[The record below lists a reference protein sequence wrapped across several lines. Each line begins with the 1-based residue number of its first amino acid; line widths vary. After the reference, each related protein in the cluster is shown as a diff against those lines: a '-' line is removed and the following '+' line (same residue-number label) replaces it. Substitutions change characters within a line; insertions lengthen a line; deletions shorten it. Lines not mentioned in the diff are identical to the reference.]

1 MVVKSGKTMVVLWL
15 TDAQRV
21 MLTYLVHMRASW
33 ADLRP
38 RIFFEASE
46 QRGAELDLGREAR
59 LVGLSLIKTPF
70 DADGIKRSLASVID
84 KANSVARAETAVR
97 PRARAGSQ
105 AKRAERRVVIH
116 REFDGG
122 ASYTIY
128 GEESGVLGVNLR
140 DADGG
145 DALVYVTADQLSRML
160 DDLKPATRKASSAA
174 PRAGTGMKRS
184 RGSK

>member
-46 QRGAELDLGREAR
+46 QRGAELDLG
-59 LVGLSLIKTPF
+59 LSLIKTPF

-84 KANSVARAETAVR
+84 KANSVARSETA
-97 PRARAGSQ
+97 
-105 AKRAERRVVIH
+105 
-116 REFDGG
+116 
-122 ASYTIY
+122 
-128 GEESGVLGVNLR
+128 EESGVLGVHLR